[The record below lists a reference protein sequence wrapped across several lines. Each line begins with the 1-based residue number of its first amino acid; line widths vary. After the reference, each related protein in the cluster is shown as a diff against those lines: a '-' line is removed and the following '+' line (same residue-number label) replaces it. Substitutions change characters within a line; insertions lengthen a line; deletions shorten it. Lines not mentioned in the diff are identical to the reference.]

1 MANIEIRKVEE
12 QLNRRLLFSVQVSGD
27 TDRME
32 FPVGIPDQGSP
43 AANDAAVLTSALAFA
58 ERSRQQRSSVWL
70 LEHIDRR
77 SLFERASRL
86 VPLGG
91 NAR

>member
-12 QLNRRLLFSVQVSGD
+12 QPNRRLLFSVQVSGD

-32 FPVGIPDQGSP
+32 FPIGIPDQGSP

-58 ERSRQQRSSVWL
+58 EQ
-70 LEHIDRR
+70 LE
-77 SLFERASRL
+77 AAARL
-86 VPLGG
+86 RLAAGTH
-91 NAR
+91 R

>member
-12 QLNRRLLFSVQVSGD
+12 QPDHRLVFSVRVSGD
-27 TDRME
+27 ADHME

-58 ERSRQQRSSVWL
+58 EQ
-70 LEHIDRR
+70 LE
-77 SLFERASRL
+77 AAARL
-86 VPLGG
+86 RLAAVTH
-91 NAR
+91 R

>member
-43 AANDAAVLTSALAFA
+43 AANEAAVLASTLVIAEALKAA
-58 ERSRQQRSSVWL
+58 AQLRVDAGTHR
-70 LEHIDRR
+70 
-77 SLFERASRL
+77 
-86 VPLGG
+86 
-91 NAR
+91 

>member
-12 QLNRRLLFSVQVSGD
+12 QPNRRLLFSVQVSGD
-27 TDRME
+27 ADRME

-58 ERSRQQRSSVWL
+58 EQ
-70 LEHIDRR
+70 LE
-77 SLFERASRL
+77 AAARL
-86 VPLGG
+86 RLAAGTH
-91 NAR
+91 R

>member
-1 MANIEIRKVEE
+1 MANIEIRKVED
-12 QLNRRLLFSVQVSGD
+12 QPNCRLLFSVQVSGD

-58 ERSRQQRSSVWL
+58 EQ
-70 LEHIDRR
+70 LE
-77 SLFERASRL
+77 AAARL
-86 VPLGG
+86 RLAAGTH
-91 NAR
+91 R